1 MKALSRTVA
10 RGLQSSIFVAIPATA
25 GFFLIGR
32 ALVSVLFEHGKFT
45 RDDTPVVAF
54 TLAFYALGLCGYFMQ
69 QILAR
74 GFYSMQDTRT
84 PLRSALAAVA
94 ANVILSLTLIWFM
107 GIAGLAAATALCA
120 YLQVVVLAVAL
131 SRRLGSSLWEGVAP
145 TFLKTLVA
153 TATMG
158 IVGLSVLALMRGL
171 PEDRR
176 SNAVRV
182 MAVVPAAGVTY
193 LVAARLLGIEA
204 LSLILGSRKRQAG

>member
-1 MKALSRTVA
+1 M
-10 RGLQSSIFVAIPATA
+10 
-25 GFFLIGR
+25 
-32 ALVSVLFEHGKFT
+32 
-45 RDDTPVVAF
+45 
-54 TLAFYALGLCGYFMQ
+54 
-69 QILAR
+69 
-74 GFYSMQDTRT
+74 
-84 PLRSALAAVA
+84 
-94 ANVILSLTLIWFM
+94 SLTLIWFM

-131 SRRLGSSLWEGVAP
+131 SSAGSSLWEGVAP